1 MVQASATLRI
11 ISEASKEPWRP
22 PIYVDDLE
30 WRPQIAHP
38 GVGRLR
44 QQSFWAAETRK
55 NGAMKDDDRKDPEA
69 FLGLLPR
76 VKKGT
81 LKIYIG
87 GAAGVG
93 KTYRML
99 EEAHRLRAEGR
110 DVVIGFVE
118 THGRAETAALI
129 GDLEAV
135 PLRKISYQGVELTDM
150 DLDAILERKPE
161 FVIVDEIPH
170 TNAPGSRHRKRYQDV
185 EELVG
190 ADINVI
196 TTMNVQHL
204 ESLKQVVK
212 RITGVD
218 VSETV
223 PDTFL
228 LRADQVVTVDI
239 PIEELRQRLREGK
252 IYPPERVESA
262 LKNFFKPSNL
272 AALRELALREVADD
286 QSRHR
291 EELERLK
298 RDGGARRAVTERLM
312 VCLSLDPSTSQ
323 ELLRKAARAAARLN
337 ADWYAVHVDTPSE
350 SLKKISTKNFRALLD
365 NINLA
370 GDLGAEVAWLEGEDA
385 AKVLLEFAYEQHISR
400 IIIGRAKPTIWN
412 KLFRRSVTDRIIAA
426 AHDFEV
432 EIVNYQPRIK
442 QNP

>member
-1 MVQASATLRI
+1 MQASATLRI
-11 ISEASKEPWRP
+11 ISEASKKPWRP
-22 PIYVDDLE
+22 LVYADELQ
-30 WRPQIAHP
+30 WRPQFVHP

-44 QQSFWAAETRK
+44 QQSFGAAATRK
-55 NGAMKDDDRKDPEA
+55 NGAMKEDDRKDPEA
-69 FLGLLPR
+69 FLGLVPE
-76 VKKGT
+76 VKKGI

-99 EEAHRLRAEGR
+99 EEAHRLRADGR

-129 GDLEAV
+129 RDLEAI
-135 PLRKISYQGVELTDM
+135 PLRKISYQGVDLTEM

-161 FVIVDEIPH
+161 FVIVDELPH

-185 EELVG
+185 EELKVAG
-190 ADINVI
+190 INVI
-196 TTMNVQHL
+196 TAMNVQHL
-204 ESLKQVVK
+204 ESLKQAVK

-218 VSETV
+218 VEETV

-298 RDGGARRAVTERLM
+298 RNGGARAPVTERLM
-312 VCLSLDPSTSQ
+312 VCLSLDPAATQ

-385 AKVLLEFAYEQHISR
+385 VEVLLKFAYEKHISR
-400 IIIGRAKPTIWN
+400 IIIGRAKPTFWN
-412 KLFRRSVTDRIIAA
+412 RLFRRSVTDRIIAA

>member
-1 MVQASATLRI
+1 VKPV
-11 ISEASKEPWRP
+11 EASVRIRGVWEPGWCLFSTDNVHRRFRLP
-22 PIYVDDLE
+22 HL
-30 WRPQIAHP
+30 
-38 GVGRLR
+38 GLGLLR
-44 QQSFWAAETRK
+44 QGGFLAAETRK

-69 FLGLLPR
+69 FLGLEPEL
-76 VKKGT
+76 KNGT
-81 LKIYIG
+81 LKVYIG
-87 GAAGVG
+87 GSAGVG

-99 EEAHRLRAEGR
+99 EEAHRLRAQGR

-118 THGRAETAALI
+118 THGRAETAAMI
-129 GDLEAV
+129 GDLEIV
-135 PLRKISYQGVELTDM
+135 PPRNVNYQGTSLSEM
-150 DLDAILERKPE
+150 DVDAILQRKPE
-161 FVIVDEIPH
+161 FAVVDELPH

-185 EELVG
+185 EELVATG
-190 ADINVI
+190 INVI
-196 TTMNVQHL
+196 SAMNVQHL

-218 VSETV
+218 VGETV

-298 RDGGARRAVTERLM
+298 RDGGARPPVTERLM

-350 SLKKISTKNFRALLD
+350 SLKKISTKDFRALLD

-385 AKVLLEFAYEQHISR
+385 VKVLLEFAYEKHISR
-400 IIIGRAKPTIWN
+400 IIIGRAKPTFWN
-412 KLFRRSVTDRIIAA
+412 RLFRRSVTDRIVAA

-432 EIVNYQPRIK
+432 EIVNYEPRIK
-442 QNP
+442 QNL

>member
-1 MVQASATLRI
+1 VQASATLRI
-11 ISEASKEPWRP
+11 ISEAGKEPWP
-22 PIYVDDLE
+22 PLVYADDLQ
-30 WRPQIAHP
+30 WRPQIVHS
-38 GVGRLR
+38 GVGRLPHKNLWTTG
-44 QQSFWAAETRK
+44 SHG
-55 NGAMKDDDRKDPEA
+55 NGAMKDDDRKDPES
-69 FLGLLPR
+69 FLGLLPE
-76 VKKGT
+76 VKKGI

-118 THGRAETAALI
+118 THGRAETAVLI

-135 PLRKISYQGVELTDM
+135 PLRKISYQGVDLTEM
-150 DLDAILERKPE
+150 DLDAILKRKPE
-161 FVIVDEIPH
+161 FAIVDELPH

-190 ADINVI
+190 VGINVI
-196 TTMNVQHL
+196 TAMNVQHL

-212 RITGVD
+212 RITGVE
-218 VSETV
+218 VGETV

-228 LRADQVVTVDI
+228 LRADQVVTVDV

-298 RDGGARRAVTERLM
+298 RDGGTRSSVTERLM
-312 VCLSLDPSTSQ
+312 VCLSFDPAASQ

-350 SLKKISTKNFRALLD
+350 SLKNISTKNFRALLD

-385 AKVLLEFAYEQHISR
+385 VKVLLEFAYEKHISR
-400 IIIGRAKPTIWN
+400 IIIGRTKPTIWN
-412 KLFRRSVTDRIIAA
+412 RLFRRSMTDRIVAA
-426 AHDFEV
+426 AHDFEI
-432 EIVNYQPRIK
+432 EIVNYQPRPK
-442 QNP
+442 